1 MPEPSSMDGCMR
13 LPEGGNAKRRHQ
25 RAKRK
30 PAGGKSEISAPR
42 ESRQEA
48 RVRVASGF
56 TLIELLTALAIF
68 AVMATLAFGS
78 LGQAV
83 AQSEALDA
91 SQQRWSA
98 LKRAVRLIEN
108 DFAQLRPRPV
118 RSILGQDYD
127 PALDASAAELI
138 LTRGGWLNP
147 ALLPRAELQRV
158 RYRLIDGRLLR
169 EHWPVL
175 DRISATQPAGELLL
189 ADVQRLR
196 VEFLP
201 ARGLGANAW
210 MDFWP
215 PSGAAA
221 DSLPVAVRFS
231 LAVAGSEEI
240 TRLIEVGP

>member
-1 MPEPSSMDGCMR
+1 MSRPRRIASAA
-13 LPEGGNAKRRHQ
+13 AKEFGQAWGIR
-25 RAKRK
+25 
-30 PAGGKSEISAPR
+30 PAG
-42 ESRQEA
+42 
-48 RVRVASGF
+48 GF
-56 TLIELLTALAIF
+56 TLIELLVALAIF

-83 AQSEALDA
+83 NQSEALDA
-91 SQQRWSA
+91 SQQRWSS

-127 PALDASAAELI
+127 PALDASEAELV

-210 MDFWP
+210 MDSWP
-215 PSGAAA
+215 PAGDAAI
-221 DSLPVAVRFS
+221 DSLPVAVRFT
-231 LAVAGSEEI
+231 LAIAGSQEI
-240 TRLIEVGP
+240 TRLIEVGS